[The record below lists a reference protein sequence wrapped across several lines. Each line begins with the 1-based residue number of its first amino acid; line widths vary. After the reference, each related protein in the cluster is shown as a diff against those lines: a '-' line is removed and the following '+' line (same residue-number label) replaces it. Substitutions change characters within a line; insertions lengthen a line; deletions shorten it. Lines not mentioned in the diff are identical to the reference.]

1 MSNQP
6 TKVGQARAEEP
17 APTKLNDQHNTQA
30 MPVRTH
36 NGCAAQS
43 PRPARVHRE
52 VPTVAASAAPRP
64 H

>member
-1 MSNQP
+1 MSKLGHRLPLRN
-6 TKVGQARAEEP
+6 
-17 APTKLNDQHNTQA
+17 PTKLNDQHNTHA
-30 MPVRTH
+30 MPVRAH

-52 VPTVAASAAPRP
+52 VPIVAASAAPWP